1 MTITSPQLHDIE
13 SKLRYLGQIDKINV
27 NSSYNEVVIA
37 YWRYYDKLGEK
48 LLIPNELTPYQSI
61 DRVWRK
67 VFRQEKGDETGVK
80 EYVSWEKREH
90 RIEILPNGKRRIVD
104 I

>member
-1 MTITSPQLHDIE
+1 MITNELCQDVE
-13 SKLRYLGQIDKINV
+13 SRLGHLLEIGKINL

-37 YWRYYDKLGEK
+37 YWRYFDKLGEK

-67 VFRQEKGDETGVK
+67 VFRQEKGDESGVK